1 MSFINRINLKL
12 NSIFCFSD
20 IKFCECKY
28 YKYNNKKLNLEN
40 PSEFMEKI
48 QWLKLNFY
56 KEEYGCYVD
65 KFEVRKYIVNKIGE
79 KYLNPIYGVFDSFK
93 DINFSILPD
102 KFVIKGT
109 HGSGMNILITD
120 KSKIDLNEVEKNVKK
135 FLNKN
140 YFKVNREYVYKNLKP
155 QIIIEKLIDTGPK
168 ELKDY
173 KFYCFNGVPK
183 YVLVKTSINGVE
195 KKCFYD
201 LNWTKICQEIVSK
214 DYFEEEFERPENFN
228 EMLDVAT
235 KLSEGFI
242 FIRVDLY
249 SHENSVIFG
258 ELTFFPMGGMKRL
271 KMEKLNREM
280 GDAIQL
286 PFYYFFLVNFNIPFY
301 SILEWNPIG

>member
-20 IKFCECKY
+20 VKFCKCKY

-65 KFEVRKYIVNKIGE
+65 KFEVRKYVANKIGE

-93 DINFSILPD
+93 DIDFSILPE
-102 KFVIKGT
+102 KFIIKGT
-109 HGSGMNILITD
+109 HGSGMNILVVD
-120 KSKIDLNEVEKNVKK
+120 KSKIDLSKIEKKIK
-135 FLNKN
+135 TFLKTE
-140 YFKVNREYVYKNLKP
+140 YFKVNREYVYKKLKP
-155 QIIIEKLIDTGPK
+155 RIVVEELIDSGN
-168 ELKDY
+168 EQLKDY

-201 LNWTKICQEIVSK
+201 LNWTKICQEKITK
-214 DYFEEEFERPENFN
+214 DYFEHEFEKPDNFN
-228 EMLDVAT
+228 EMIDVAT

-249 SHENSVIFG
+249 SHNNSVIFG

-271 KMEKLNREM
+271 KMEKLNKEM

-286 PFYYFFLVNFNIPFY
+286 PFQ
-301 SILEWNPIG
+301 